1 MGDLKWRPRDDR
13 LPRGRTVPDRGSGPI
28 RGRATSPRETARGV
42 RCSLKPERI
51 EIGVTE
57 EESDAHPLA
66 GEFGEIPAAPA
77 DLGAGV
83 IT

>member
-1 MGDLKWRPRDDR
+1 
-13 LPRGRTVPDRGSGPI
+13 VPDRGAEPI
-28 RGRATSPRETARGV
+28 RSRTTKPRETARV
-42 RCSLKPERI
+42 DRPSFKPERI

-57 EESDAHPLA
+57 EESNAHPLA